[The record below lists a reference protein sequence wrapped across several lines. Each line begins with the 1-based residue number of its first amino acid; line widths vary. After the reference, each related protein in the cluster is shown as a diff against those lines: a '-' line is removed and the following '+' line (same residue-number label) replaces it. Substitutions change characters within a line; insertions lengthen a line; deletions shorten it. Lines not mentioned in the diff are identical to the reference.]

1 MKYILSFIF
10 LCIVVQCIQRDED
23 RLKLLKK
30 MRRTLSTVKNIVE
43 KAKKEKMRRLQQT
56 DLDETIPMN
65 IVPANI
71 PSNSPTIASATPIS
85 DVLVVPPAST
95 DGVNG
100 TTTFTYVTKRFHG
113 FEQASNGLK
122 FGLLF
127 SFYKK
132 RITKTIIMRI
142 IVTYS
147 SGRLRILP
155 LKTNVAGESVPT
167 TCVIKKANI
176 KIF

>member
-65 IVPANI
+65 IVPADI
-71 PSNSPTIASATPIS
+71 PSNSPTIASATPVS
-85 DVLVVPPAST
+85 DVSVVPPVST

-100 TTTFTYVTKRFHG
+100 TTILLMLLKDFMD
-113 FEQASNGLK
+113 SNK
-122 FGLLF
+122 HQ
-127 SFYKK
+127 
-132 RITKTIIMRI
+132 TD
-142 IVTYS
+142 
-147 SGRLRILP
+147 
-155 LKTNVAGESVPT
+155 
-167 TCVIKKANI
+167 
-176 KIF
+176 